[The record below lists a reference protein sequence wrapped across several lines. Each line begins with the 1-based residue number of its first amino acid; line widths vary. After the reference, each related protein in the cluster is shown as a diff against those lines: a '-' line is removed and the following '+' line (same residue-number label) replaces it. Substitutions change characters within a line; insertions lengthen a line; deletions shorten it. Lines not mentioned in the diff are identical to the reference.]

1 MSVMAPLDPSL
12 DAGRASGEQTEAA
25 AEQSQQQEVAESVAL
40 SPCTCCLKTHEDLFC
55 LTLDV
60 FVSVVLFDT
69 MNQHVLTISSTGSS
83 NYRDH
88 MQLLVTSVGDECRD
102 LVRPSS

>member
-1 MSVMAPLDPSL
+1 MHVLL
-12 DAGRASGEQTEAA
+12 EDARGSF
-25 AEQSQQQEVAESVAL
+25 
-40 SPCTCCLKTHEDLFC
+40 CC

-60 FVSVVLFDT
+60 FVSVLLDT
-69 MNQHVLTISSTGSS
+69 VSQHVLTIRSSGSS